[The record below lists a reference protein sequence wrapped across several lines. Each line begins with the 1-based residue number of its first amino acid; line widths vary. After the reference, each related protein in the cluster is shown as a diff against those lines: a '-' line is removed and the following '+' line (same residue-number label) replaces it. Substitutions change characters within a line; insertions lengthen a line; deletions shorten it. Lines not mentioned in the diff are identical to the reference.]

1 MIKYKYIKTISA
13 ALISAMLITGCS
25 AHNSGS
31 TANDSSRGVTTSSTD
46 VSAAAEKNTD
56 GDSSD
61 NSTNESSGSA
71 SNSSS
76 SATTVSNATSIYTS
90 DMFTNRDKEIGY
102 GESTS
107 VKLTLNGDSIS
118 SSSSSVA
125 ISGSTATISEE
136 GIYIISGTLDDG
148 MIIIDADK
156 NAKIQLVLDNASI
169 NSSTSAAI
177 YVCKADKVFITLAA
191 GSENTLSNGGE
202 YIAIDDNNI
211 DAVIFSKDDLTLNGS
226 GILTINAGTG
236 HGIVSKDDL
245 VITGGTYNITAAGHG
260 LSAKDS
266 IRIADGG

>member
-31 TANDSSRGVTTSSTD
+31 TTNDSSHGVLASSTD
-46 VSAAAEKNTD
+46 ASAAAEKNA
-56 GDSSD
+56 DSSD

-76 SATTVSNATSIYTS
+76 SAATVSNATSINTS

-102 GESTS
+102 DESTS

-118 SSSSSVA
+118 SSSSSIA

-156 NAKIQLVLDNASI
+156 NAKILLLPVPKTHFQTAV
-169 NSSTSAAI
+169 
-177 YVCKADKVFITLAA
+177 
-191 GSENTLSNGGE
+191 
-202 YIAIDDNNI
+202 NI
-211 DAVIFSKDDLTLNGS
+211 SQ
-226 GILTINAGTG
+226 
-236 HGIVSKDDL
+236 
-245 VITGGTYNITAAGHG
+245 
-260 LSAKDS
+260 
-266 IRIADGG
+266 